1 MSNNVKTKILQ
12 YIGKLDIEK
21 LGKYKKH
28 IITDEVILTEERIRH
43 IQEHHPGDYEK
54 YGIYITEII
63 DNPDYIID
71 DSKNIDT
78 LLYMKKIKEKAKNIQ
93 IVIRL
98 NTNKKEINKK
108 ISILTLWKVK
118 DKTYRQLLRNREILW
133 KKAGQ

>member
-1 MSNNVKTKILQ
+1 MQ
-12 YIGKLDIEK
+12 YIGKIDVKK
-21 LGKYKKH
+21 LGKYRKK
-28 IITDEVILTEERIRH
+28 IITDEVILTEERIKH

-78 LLYMKKIKEKAKNIQ
+78 VLYMKTIKENEKNIQ

-98 NTNKKEINKK
+98 NTNKKEENKK
-108 ISILTLWKVK
+108 NSILTLWKIK
-118 DKTYRQLLRNREILW
+118 EKTYKQLLRNKEILW
-133 KKAGQ
+133 KKLDNNE

>member
-1 MSNNVKTKILQ
+1 MQ

-21 LGKYKKH
+21 LGKYRKRV
-28 IITDEVILTEERIRH
+28 ITDEVILTEERIKH

-78 LLYMKKIKEKAKNIQ
+78 VLYMKTIKENEKNIQ

-98 NTNKKEINKK
+98 STNKREKNKK
-108 ISILTLWKVK
+108 NSILTLWKVK
-118 DKTYRQLLRNREILW
+118 DKTYRQLLRNKEILW
-133 KKAGQ
+133 ERLDNNE